1 MRSFTALLAC
11 GFCMLSLAACGG
23 ATQSDLFSPPGD
35 GGPTVIDTGT
45 YDTQGFEPPPDSS
58 VPIADT
64 GTVVLEDTSVADTA
78 TPPPPDTGPPPGMGL
93 PCGNGPTCE
102 TGDVCCA
109 TGSLQNV
116 TLGCSTASACSGTPI
131 ACSTPEDCPGA
142 VCCGTETGT
151 GQGTHYVG
159 VQCQASC
166 NGITFCDPKNGGS
179 DCPNNDTC
187 NASMLLPGYY
197 VCR

>member
-78 TPPPPDTGPPPGMGL
+78 RPARRGT
-93 PCGNGPTCE
+93 
-102 TGDVCCA
+102 
-109 TGSLQNV
+109 
-116 TLGCSTASACSGTPI
+116 SAAPRARSRT
-131 ACSTPEDCPGA
+131 
-142 VCCGTETGT
+142 
-151 GQGTHYVG
+151 
-159 VQCQASC
+159 
-166 NGITFCDPKNGGS
+166 
-179 DCPNNDTC
+179 
-187 NASMLLPGYY
+187 
-197 VCR
+197 